1 MVAAGHIPWQG
12 LHLLRTAEGG
22 RSEFKFIQGRHHPV
36 GLGSSNQS
44 PLSPSFLPA
53 SASVDPI
60 LSLKA
65 PSAPPLLRSSS
76 LPSLGCCMPAG
87 SQSRSKSKIISLSN
101 SPHAQ
106 SNGFFDISGS
116 GIALT

>member
-44 PLSPSFLPA
+44 PLSPSSLP
-53 SASVDPI
+53 ASVDPI

-65 PSAPPLLRSSS
+65 SSARSSVPPRFLLLDVACRLALS
-76 LPSLGCCMPAG
+76 QGVRANSFLPLTPLMHN
-87 SQSRSKSKIISLSN
+87 QTN
-101 SPHAQ
+101 SWTYQ
-106 SNGFFDISGS
+106 DQE
-116 GIALT
+116 

>member
-12 LHLLRTAEGG
+12 LPLLRTAEGG

-44 PLSPSFLPA
+44 PLSPSSLPSFLPPWIQ
-53 SASVDPI
+53 SYR
-60 LSLKA
+60 LK
-65 PSAPPLLRSSS
+65 PPPLLRSSS

-87 SQSRSKSKIISLSN
+87 SQSRGKSKIISLSN

-106 SNGFFDISGS
+106 SNGLLDISGS

>member
-53 SASVDPI
+53 SVDPI

-65 PSAPPLLRSSS
+65 PSAPPFLLASFSWM
-76 LPSLGCCMPAG
+76 LHAG
-87 SQSRSKSKIISLSN
+87 WLSVKE
-101 SPHAQ
+101 
-106 SNGFFDISGS
+106 
-116 GIALT
+116 